1 MQVRQYQ
8 GIIRKMLGKG
18 IVGVGQRRG
27 LIFSGEILV
36 LVYNLKENKALS
48 VQSLK
53 GYSIFARFRER
64 TELSGLSLDEL
75 RQKGLKADRRDMHLW
90 RIFFRY
96 KQEKPTKQ
104 KGALIQAVEGIEQY
118 LRTNSDTLGDMA
130 GKTRVTYGKD
140 WSAGSA
146 EIYSKD
152 WSAGGY
158 NVR

>member
-1 MQVRQYQ
+1 
-8 GIIRKMLGKG
+8 MLGKG

-27 LIFSGEILV
+27 FIFPGEILIV
-36 LVYNLKENKALS
+36 VYNLSENKTLN
-48 VQSLK
+48 VLSLK
-53 GYSIFARFRER
+53 GYSIFARFREKPDL
-64 TELSGLSLDEL
+64 TGLSLDEL
-75 RQKGLKADRRDMHLW
+75 RQRGLKADRKDMHIW

-96 KQEKPTKQ
+96 KQEKPTKK

-118 LRTNSDTLGDMA
+118 LRTHSDTLGDMA

-152 WSAGGY
+152 WSAGAT